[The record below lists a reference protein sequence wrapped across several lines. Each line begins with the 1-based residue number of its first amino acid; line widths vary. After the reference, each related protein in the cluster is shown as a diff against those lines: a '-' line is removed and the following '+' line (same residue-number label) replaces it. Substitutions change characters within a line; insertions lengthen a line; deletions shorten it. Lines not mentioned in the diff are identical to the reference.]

1 MRDQHYRDMCDNPA
15 QYDKVIDWIAAN
27 NKSGAETWNETG
39 EEFACR
45 VVHSCISA
53 VIFGETR
60 PMYRSTGMCIAI
72 RSSNNP
78 GCLGYGKVRLAI
90 DL

>member
-27 NKSGAETWNETG
+27 NKSGAETWKETG

-45 VVHSCISA
+45 VVHACISA
-53 VIFGETR
+53 VIFGERR
-60 PMYRSTGMCIAI
+60 PEYVSTGMCVAI
-72 RSSNNP
+72 RAASY
-78 GCLGYGKVRLAI
+78 LGSLRYSKVRLAI